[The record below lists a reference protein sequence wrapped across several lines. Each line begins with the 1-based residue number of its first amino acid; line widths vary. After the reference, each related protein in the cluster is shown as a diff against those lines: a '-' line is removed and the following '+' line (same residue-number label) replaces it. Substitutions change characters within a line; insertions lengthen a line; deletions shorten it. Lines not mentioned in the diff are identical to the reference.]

1 MVGWHMNEL
10 ENDYVDGNVVAV
22 LVLPPVLIVMWGLLV
37 LWISNV
43 LAQLK
48 LDAEWDKE

>member
-1 MVGWHMNEL
+1 MIVRHMNEID
-10 ENDYVDGNVVAV
+10 NDYVDGGVLAV

>member
-1 MVGWHMNEL
+1 MNGL
-10 ENDYVDGNVVAV
+10 EDDYVDGRVVTA
-22 LVLPPVLIVMWGLLV
+22 LVLPPVLFVLWGLLV
-37 LWISNV
+37 LWIGNI